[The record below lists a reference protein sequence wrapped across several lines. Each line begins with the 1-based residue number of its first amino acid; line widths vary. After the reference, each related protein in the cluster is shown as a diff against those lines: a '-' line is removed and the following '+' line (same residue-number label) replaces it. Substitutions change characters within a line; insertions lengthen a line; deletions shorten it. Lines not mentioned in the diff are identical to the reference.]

1 MFARVHIAVLVLS
14 LAITSQ
20 AQKPLPT
27 TSYTLHTQKVIKD
40 SNGTTFH
47 WTLAPDNS
55 LLILLWQEDG
65 KLTLKRVSS
74 WQTKAPR
81 EETLTFTGALP
92 NSDRNIFS
100 ELILV
105 PGGKFLVIR
114 LRMIHHKRDASGAI
128 KREAVVAVVDLSTF
142 SVLSRVL
149 TTDSY
154 LVDGGLYLND
164 HGILMSMNYMQLIPQ
179 PGKIYPS
186 GTFGV
191 DATAISVPDMQPT
204 ATCRYNGAY
213 GPKDT
218 QTGELK
224 RIVMDASD
232 TCLALL
238 EVAHVSAI
246 DDLPG
251 SDPIDSRYKDL
262 AGPHCSRENLN
273 KTETL
278 ALYRCGTP
286 HLTGGDGDFS
296 FETSRALK
304 VLSIPDGKS
313 MLSVPLRFYDDT
325 TSGLFA
331 QSDGHDYL
339 IVLNGLNGTKLE
351 TYRLP

>member
-1 MFARVHIAVLVLS
+1 MFARMTFVVLAFSLVLPG
-14 LAITSQ
+14 Q
-20 AQKPLPT
+20 AQKPVPT
-27 TSYTLHTQKVIKD
+27 TSYALHTQKVIKYFFD
-40 SNGTTFH
+40 PSFH
-47 WTLAPDNS
+47 LTLAPDNS
-55 LLILLWQEDG
+55 LLSLLWQEDG
-65 KLTLKRVSS
+65 QLTLKRVSS

-81 EETLTFTGALP
+81 EESLTFAGAPP
-92 NSDRNIFS
+92 NSDTNIVP
-100 ELILV
+100 ELILI
-105 PGGKFLVIR
+105 PGGKFLIIR
-114 LRMIHHKRDASGAI
+114 LWMVHLKLDASGVR

-154 LVDGGLYLND
+154 LVDGGLYLNN
-164 HGILMSMNYMQLIPQ
+164 HGILVSMNYMQHIPR
-179 PGKIYPS
+179 PGKTYPS

-204 ATCRYNGAY
+204 ATCRYNMAY
-213 GPKDT
+213 GTKDT
-218 QTGELK
+218 QTGESQ

-232 TCLALL
+232 TCPDLL

-251 SDPIDSRYKDL
+251 SEPIDLRYKGL
-262 AGPHCSRENLN
+262 AGSHCSRENLN
-273 KTETL
+273 KAETL
-278 ALYRCGTP
+278 ALYRCGIP

-304 VLSIPDGKS
+304 VLSIPDGKT
-313 MLSVPLRFYDDT
+313 MLSVPLRFNDYT

-331 QSDGHDYL
+331 QTDGHDFL
-339 IVLNGLNGTKLE
+339 VVLNGTKLE

>member
-1 MFARVHIAVLVLS
+1 MFTRVPFAVLVLS

-20 AQKPLPT
+20 AQKPVPT
-27 TSYTLHTQKVIKD
+27 STYTLHTQKVIKD

-47 WTLAPDNS
+47 WALAPDNS

-65 KLTLKRVSS
+65 QLTLERVSS

-81 EETLTFTGALP
+81 DETLTFTGALP
-92 NSDRNIFS
+92 NSDTNIFP

-105 PGGKFLVIR
+105 PDGKFLVIR
-114 LRMIHHKRDASGAI
+114 LWMVHHKLDASGAR
-128 KREAVVAVVDLSTF
+128 KREAVVAVVDLTTF

-149 TTDSY
+149 TTESY
-154 LVDGGLYLND
+154 LVDGGLYLNN
-164 HGILMSMNYMQLIPQ
+164 HGILMSMNYMQLNPQ
-179 PGKIYPS
+179 PGKTYPS

-191 DATAISVPDMQPT
+191 DATAISVPDVRPI
-204 ATCRYNGAY
+204 ATCRYNMAY

-218 QTGELK
+218 QTGESQ
-224 RIVMDASD
+224 RIVMDASE
-232 TCLALL
+232 TCPTLL

-251 SDPIDSRYKDL
+251 NGPIELKYKDL
-262 AGPHCSRENLN
+262 AGSHCSRENLN
-273 KTETL
+273 KAETL
-278 ALYRCGTP
+278 ALYRCGIP

-304 VLSIPDGKS
+304 VLSIPDGKT
-313 MLSVPLRFYDDT
+313 MLSVPLRFYDYT

-331 QSDGHDYL
+331 QADGHDYL
-339 IVLNGLNGTKLE
+339 IVLNGTKLE
-351 TYRLP
+351 AYRLQ